1 MRRRDITPYL
11 WILPPMLVLAGI
23 CLYPAARLFFDSLFE
38 LRGATGKFVGLGNYA
53 YMFQDEF
60 IGGSLIRSAI
70 YTGSTTLL
78 SIGIGLLLALCLNE
92 SPLKRYLQALVV
104 LPWAV
109 PYAVVATAFKWF
121 FNDTH
126 GAANYLLI
134 WLGLIHRPI
143 GWLFDKNLAF
153 AVLIA
158 SDAWMRIP
166 FAAMVLLA
174 GLQSIPTDLY
184 ESAKVDGAG
193 AYERFR
199 YITLPLLKAPL
210 LLVLLIISIFSIRTV
225 SLPLALTG
233 GGPGEATTVFAL
245 YLYKVAFWFMN
256 LGYGAT
262 LGVLLL
268 FIVVVMSLIEIK
280 FVKVEEVA

>member
-1 MRRRDITPYL
+1 LRMGGIKPYL
-11 WILPPMLVLAGI
+11 WVLPSLLVLAGV
-23 CLYPAARLFFDSLFE
+23 CLYPAFRLFFDSFFYIK
-38 LRGATGKFVGLGNYA
+38 GISIFVGLDNYVS
-53 YMFQDEF
+53 MLHDEF
-60 IGGSLIRSAI
+60 IAGSLIRSAI
-70 YTGSTTLL
+70 YTGSTTVL
-78 SIGIGLLLALCLNE
+78 SIVIGLALALCLNE
-92 SPLKRYLQALVV
+92 SPLRRYLQAAVV

-126 GAANYLLI
+126 GAANDLLMR
-134 WLGLIHRPI
+134 LGLIHAPI
-143 GWLFDKNLAF
+143 GWLFDENMAF
-153 AVLIA
+153 AVLIM

-166 FAAMVLLA
+166 FATIVFLA
-174 GLQSIPTDLY
+174 GLQAIPSEYY

-199 YITLPLLKAPL
+199 YITLPNLKAPL
-210 LLVLLIISIFSIRTV
+210 LLVLLMISIFSIRTV

-256 LGYGAT
+256 LGYGAA
-262 LGVLLL
+262 LGILLL
-268 FIVVVMSLIEIK
+268 IIVVVMSLIEIK
-280 FVKVEEVA
+280 FVRVEAIT

>member
-1 MRRRDITPYL
+1 MRIKSLVPYL
-11 WILPPMLVLAGI
+11 WILPSMIVLAGV
-23 CLYPAARLFFDSLFE
+23 CLYPAFRLFFDSFFHIK
-38 LRGATGKFVGLGNYA
+38 GTSVFVGLSNYVTLLH
-53 YMFQDEF
+53 DEF
-60 IGGSLIRSAI
+60 IPRSLIRSAI
-70 YTGSTTLL
+70 YTGSTTCI
-78 SIGIGLLLALCLNE
+78 SILMGLILALCLNE
-92 SPLKRYLQALVV
+92 SPLRRYLQAAVV

-109 PYAVVATAFKWF
+109 PYAVVAAAFKWF

-126 GAANYLLI
+126 GAANDILMR
-134 WLGLIHRPI
+134 LGLIHAPI
-143 GWLFDKNLAF
+143 GWLFDEKIAF
-153 AVLIA
+153 LVLIF

-166 FAAMVLLA
+166 FAAMIFLA
-174 GLQSIPTDLY
+174 GLQAIPAELY

-193 AYERFR
+193 SYERFR
-199 YITLPLLKAPL
+199 YITLPNLKAPL
-210 LLVLLIISIFSIRTV
+210 LLALLMISIFSIRTV

-262 LGVLLL
+262 LGVFLL

-280 FVKVEEVA
+280 FVKVESLT